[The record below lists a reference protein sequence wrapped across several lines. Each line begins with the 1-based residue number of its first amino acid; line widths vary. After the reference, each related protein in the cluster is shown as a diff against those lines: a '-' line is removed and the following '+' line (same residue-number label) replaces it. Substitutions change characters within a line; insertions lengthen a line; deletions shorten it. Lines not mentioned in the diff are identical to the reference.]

1 MFKKSV
7 FVYVRER
14 CRSEVVYC
22 VHPRSFP
29 AVCFNRDDLINETGQ
44 KQRMA
49 SLQEMTKVVLL
60 DYGRG
65 MQITFSRQK
74 PCLFRVGNKTDMAA
88 LLFFSIG
95 NERIVIFMT

>member
-1 MFKKSV
+1 
-7 FVYVRER
+7 
-14 CRSEVVYC
+14 
-22 VHPRSFP
+22 
-29 AVCFNRDDLINETGQ
+29 
-44 KQRMA
+44 
-49 SLQEMTKVVLL
+49 MTKVVLL

-95 NERIVIFMT
+95 NERIVTFMT